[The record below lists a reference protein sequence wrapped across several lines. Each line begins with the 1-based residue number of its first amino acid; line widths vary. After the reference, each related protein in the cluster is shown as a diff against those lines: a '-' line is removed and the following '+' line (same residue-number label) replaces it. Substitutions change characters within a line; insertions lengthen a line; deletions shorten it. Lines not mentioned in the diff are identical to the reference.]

1 MFHQDT
7 NTLKPET
14 LFEPR
19 PLRTTSIH
27 QVLSSTEISELG
39 TAESY
44 HKTYGFWTN
53 PDNINTT
60 KGQSALYRNW
70 EAEDFVYY
78 EPEEDISHV
87 WYVGYY
93 CDARRSCP
101 AFEIPQVCL
110 DETEDIFPSKWSK
123 RSLLTPRRR
132 RPWNGTRKVT
142 SILEPVPRPWK
153 QPTPSWSGHIHPTK
167 IHAPKGRR

>member
-27 QVLSSTEISELG
+27 QVLSSTQISELG

-78 EPEEDISHV
+78 EPEEDISQVSPSGIIATQDAHAQPLRYRKCV
-87 WYVGYY
+87 WMKQKIY
-93 CDARRSCP
+93 
-101 AFEIPQVCL
+101 
-110 DETEDIFPSKWSK
+110 FPVS
-123 RSLLTPRRR
+123 
-132 RPWNGTRKVT
+132 GRKD
-142 SILEPVPRPWK
+142 
-153 QPTPSWSGHIHPTK
+153 HF
-167 IHAPKGRR
+167 